1 MPPSILVKLG
11 PVKRVLRVPLVIR
24 HFCLVNESEDV
35 ESSCDL
41 GRVPPQSRLALEN
54 YRPVSFHPL
63 AFVPNTG
70 LCLILHV
77 CLRSDWDVGLRKE
90 SEARHSVNRVKFVI
104 PRVESE
110 FARLLVH

>member
-1 MPPSILVKLG
+1 MPASVLVKLG
-11 PVKRVLRVPLVIR
+11 PVKRVLRVPLIVC

-41 GRVPPQSRLALEN
+41 GRVPPQRRLALEN
-54 YRPVSFHPL
+54 HGPVSFHPL
-63 AFVPNTG
+63 SFVPNTG
-70 LCLILHV
+70 LSVVLRV
-77 CLRSDWDVGLRKE
+77 CLRVDWDVGLREE
-90 SEARHSVNRVKFVI
+90 SEARHSVNRVKFVV